1 MKKTLFALMALA
13 VAFTGCQGS
22 DPDEP
27 EKPKEVK
34 VTGISLDKTG
44 IEMVE
49 GETATLTATVTPS
62 DATDKSIT
70 WTSNAPGIAEVN
82 DNGKVTAIKAGEATI
97 TATTKDGGK
106 TATCKIKVIPLTVPV
121 ESVSLD
127 ITEAEMT
134 EGDELILKA
143 TVLPENATTKT
154 VTWTSSDDNI
164 AAVDESGKVSA
175 LKPGK
180 ATIKAMAGEKSAECA
195 ISVIKKVILVQSVT
209 IEPENAE
216 VIEGESLQLKA
227 VIMPDDATDTEV
239 EWASSNPS
247 VVTVNSEGLI
257 TGVKSGTT
265 KVEVRMKANHD
276 IKGSCNVTVTQNTA
290 LKGIFLNTTEM
301 TLETGKIGTLTVLY
315 NPEYAANKN
324 VRWNSADPSIAT
336 VSEGTVTGMAVGKTT
351 ITATSEEGGF
361 TAECKVTVTE
371 AEHGTKVYT
380 SVAASLYIDGVAS
393 STKGGDYIA
402 FDKGDLY
409 YKYVYDFYENGKKIA
424 SQGTRYEVMDM
435 KVKDGIVYYCG
446 QDSGTGIGYISVISE
461 DGTITDSKIVENVG
475 SLSVNSM
482 VVAPDGNVY
491 AIAAYTDSFGDKK
504 NYQFTLTPEGKVYSK
519 CLEGTSGFDIDC
531 GITVDS
537 YGNVYCIT
545 RSYNGLRL
553 FKNGLLEQELTSGY
567 DFGSCLL
574 ICDGTDLY
582 IARADSHNSVTVY
595 KNGSIIYSYGEGG
608 NIHITDLDIAS
619 NGDLYVTGYDLNP
632 DKSFVL
638 KNGNLLY
645 TIPERHRNL
654 STAILEY

>member
-1 MKKTLFALMALA
+1 MALA

-62 DATDKSIT
+62 DATNKSIT

-154 VTWTSSDDNI
+154 MTWTSSDDNI

-180 ATIKAMAGEKSAECA
+180 TTIKAMAGEKSAECT

-504 NYQFTLTPEGKVYSK
+504 NYQFTLTPEGKVSSK

-595 KNGSIIYSYGEGG
+595 KNGSISYSYGEGG

>member
-1 MKKTLFALMALA
+1 MALA

-62 DATDKSIT
+62 DATNKSIT
-70 WTSNAPGIAEVN
+70 WTSNAPGIAKVN

-216 VIEGESLQLKA
+216 VIEAGSLQLKA

-324 VRWNSADPSIAT
+324 VRWNSADPSIAP

-504 NYQFTLTPEGKVYSK
+504 NYQFTLTPEGKVSSK

>member
-1 MKKTLFALMALA
+1 MALA

-62 DATDKSIT
+62 DATNKSIT

-180 ATIKAMAGEKSAECA
+180 ATIKAMAGEKSAECT

-276 IKGSCNVTVTQNTA
+276 IKGS
-290 LKGIFLNTTEM
+290 
-301 TLETGKIGTLTVLY
+301 
-315 NPEYAANKN
+315 
-324 VRWNSADPSIAT
+324 
-336 VSEGTVTGMAVGKTT
+336 
-351 ITATSEEGGF
+351 
-361 TAECKVTVTE
+361 
-371 AEHGTKVYT
+371 
-380 SVAASLYIDGVAS
+380 
-393 STKGGDYIA
+393 
-402 FDKGDLY
+402 
-409 YKYVYDFYENGKKIA
+409 
-424 SQGTRYEVMDM
+424 
-435 KVKDGIVYYCG
+435 
-446 QDSGTGIGYISVISE
+446 
-461 DGTITDSKIVENVG
+461 
-475 SLSVNSM
+475 
-482 VVAPDGNVY
+482 
-491 AIAAYTDSFGDKK
+491 
-504 NYQFTLTPEGKVYSK
+504 
-519 CLEGTSGFDIDC
+519 
-531 GITVDS
+531 
-537 YGNVYCIT
+537 
-545 RSYNGLRL
+545 
-553 FKNGLLEQELTSGY
+553 
-567 DFGSCLL
+567 
-574 ICDGTDLY
+574 
-582 IARADSHNSVTVY
+582 
-595 KNGSIIYSYGEGG
+595 
-608 NIHITDLDIAS
+608 
-619 NGDLYVTGYDLNP
+619 
-632 DKSFVL
+632 
-638 KNGNLLY
+638 
-645 TIPERHRNL
+645 
-654 STAILEY
+654 